1 MLEIAR
7 LQILFHSVWNIW
19 NVLENHMQQQIK
31 SKIRK
36 MLENCKNQEYFML
49 KTVLDE
55 KINPH
60 YAFDIFAAW
69 IVSRVDGDT
78 LEKMAGKLL
87 RAAWKKQ
94 QEES

>member
-1 MLEIAR
+1 
-7 LQILFHSVWNIW
+7 
-19 NVLENHMQQQIK
+19 MQHQIK

-60 YAFDIFAAW
+60 YAFEIFASW